1 MALGADPISFSV
13 VFAAGFVSFASPCV
27 LPLVP
32 GYLAF
37 VSSVGLS
44 GHDAERPVRTA
55 DVAVPTAAFVAGF
68 AAMFALLGASAGLF
82 GNFLL
87 ERQRALEVAGG
98 VFVIAMG
105 LLLLGRGMPQFLMQE
120 RRFRMAR
127 RPATLAGSAL
137 AGVAFALGWTP
148 CIGPTLGAA
157 LTIAATGGDPAL
169 GAALLFVFA
178 LGMGIPFLL
187 AGLFVQSATR
197 AMGVLR
203 RHMRLISATGAV
215 VLIVFG
221 VLLATGEMTQLTQRL
236 SGFAPAL

>member
-1 MALGADPISFSV
+1 MALGADPVSFTV

-37 VSSVGLS
+37 VSGVGL
-44 GHDAERPVRTA
+44 GAEEGRPSRVS
-55 DVAVPTAAFVAGF
+55 DVAVPTGAFVAGF
-68 AAMFALLGASAGLF
+68 AVMFALLGAGAGLF

-98 VFVIAMG
+98 LFVIAMG
-105 LLLLGRGMPQFLMQE
+105 LVLLGRGVPAFLMQE
-120 RRFRMAR
+120 RRLQLTR
-127 RPATLAGSAL
+127 RPATLAGASI

-157 LTIAATGGDPAL
+157 LTIAAAGGDPGL
-169 GAALLFVFA
+169 GAALLFVYA
-178 LGMGIPFLL
+178 LGLGIPFLL
-187 AGLFVQSATR
+187 AGLFVQGATR

-203 RHMRLISATGAV
+203 RHVRAISTAGALA
-215 VLIVFG
+215 LIVFG
-221 VLLATGEMTQLTQRL
+221 VLLATGEMTRLTQEL
-236 SGFAPAL
+236 SGFTPAL

>member
-1 MALGADPISFSV
+1 MALGADPVSFSV

-37 VSSVGLS
+37 VSGVGLA
-44 GHDAERPVRTA
+44 GDGEGRTRTA
-55 DVAVPTAAFVAGF
+55 DVAIPTGAFVAGF

-82 GNFLL
+82 GTFLL

-105 LLLLGRGMPQFLMQE
+105 LLLLGRGIPEFLMQE
-120 RRFRMAR
+120 RRLQLTR

-157 LTIAATGGDPAL
+157 LTIAATGADPAL
-169 GAALLFVFA
+169 GAALLFVYA
-178 LGMGIPFLL
+178 LGLGIPFLL
-187 AGLFVQSATR
+187 AGLFVQTAAR

-203 RHMRLISATGAV
+203 RHLQLISALGAIA
-215 VLIVFG
+215 LIAFG
-221 VLLATGEMTQLTQRL
+221 VLLATGEMTQITQRL
-236 SGFAPAL
+236 SGFTPAL